1 MRQRQRSARK
11 KRRHPSK
18 VGMRAKLANRPEQ
31 VASELGGEE
40 NGQSVEAELS
50 VGGNEVRRG
59 VGLCEQAT
67 RFSTVDQHS
76 AIDLESEV
84 LQV

>member
-1 MRQRQRSARK
+1 MRQRHRSARK
-11 KRRHPSK
+11 KRTHPSK
-18 VGMRAKLANRPEQ
+18 AGMRAKVAKRPEQ
-31 VASELGGEE
+31 VASELGGKKMV
-40 NGQSVEAELS
+40 SAEAELS
-50 VGGNEVRRG
+50 VAGNEVRRG
-59 VGLCEQAT
+59 VGLCELGT

>member
-1 MRQRQRSARK
+1 MRQRQRIARK
-11 KRRHPSK
+11 KRTHPSK
-18 VGMRAKLANRPEQ
+18 AGMRAKVAKRPEQ
-31 VASELGGEE
+31 VASELGGKKMV
-40 NGQSVEAELS
+40 SAEAELS
-50 VGGNEVRRG
+50 VAGNEVRRG
-59 VGLCEQAT
+59 VGLCELGT